1 MLPGNHHGLEGHPR
15 GSQCQGPWPRC
26 LRQRLVAGEPAKT
39 SEGASGTSTVRQ
51 EQAGSVSRAQLGLLD
66 VGREGQRG
74 NIDFLLIGSM
84 EVEVSFNKMT

>member
-1 MLPGNHHGLEGHPR
+1 M
-15 GSQCQGPWPRC
+15 
-26 LRQRLVAGEPAKT
+26 AGEPAKT

-66 VGREGQRG
+66 MEREGQKG
-74 NIDFLLIGSM
+74 KMDFLLIGSL